1 MTVKVTEIYKADPTT
16 HQPRPLVL
24 ARVDAGFP
32 SPADDYLD
40 GKLDLNEHII
50 KNPAAT
56 FFVRVQGDSMI
67 GAGINTGDILVVD
80 RSLEATDGSV
90 VVAVIDGEFF
100 VKRLSMEGKKLY
112 LVADNDEYEQVEV
125 KEEMDFRVW
134 GVVTHTIH
142 SHL

>member
-1 MTVKVTEIYKADPTT
+1 MVHQFGFRHEKA
-16 HQPRPLVL
+16 
-24 ARVDAGFP
+24 AG
-32 SPADDYLD
+32 DYLD

-67 GAGINTGDILVVD
+67 GAGINTDDILVVD
-80 RSLEATDGSV
+80 RSLEATSGSV

-112 LVADNDEYEQVEV
+112 LVADNDDFEQVEV